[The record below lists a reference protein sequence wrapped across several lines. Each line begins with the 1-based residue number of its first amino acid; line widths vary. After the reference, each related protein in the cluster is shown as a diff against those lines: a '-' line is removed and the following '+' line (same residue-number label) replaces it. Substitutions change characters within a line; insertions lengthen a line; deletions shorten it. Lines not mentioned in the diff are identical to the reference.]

1 MDRLELI
8 KNSAAYALMHRDV
21 SEERISHAYLIVS
34 PDVGF
39 AEELTK
45 VFLAECIF
53 GRSDGESISHTQ
65 NQADVIRL
73 PHGDKVVTADVEE
86 LTETVYFTP
95 TELNKK
101 FYVVSRAETMNEPG
115 QNKLLKVLEEPP
127 SSVVIILVCQ
137 NVNAMLPTVLSR
149 VKRVDVA
156 PMHEETLIWYLSET
170 YGEDNRIYLAAALSG
185 GYLGRAE
192 EVLSENRLSEMF
204 NLAIDTLRNMKN
216 SKMVLS
222 FSTRIM
228 VHKEK
233 LADFIDIIE
242 LVLGDCLLASTGV
255 RDRLRFKNA
264 VKDIIDISN
273 EYTAEVAVK
282 LRPVIIRAKQRL
294 GLFGNPQS
302 VLDELLF
309 SMLEVKAKCRK

>member
-1 MDRLELI
+1 MDRLSLI

-21 SEERISHAYLIVS
+21 TEGRISHAYLIVS
-34 PDVGF
+34 PDVKF
-39 AEELTK
+39 SEELTSA
-45 VFLAECIF
+45 FLAECIF
-53 GRSDGESISHTQ
+53 GNSDGQSRIHAQ

-73 PHGDKVVTADVEE
+73 PHGDKVMTADVEE

-95 TELNKK
+95 TELSRK
-101 FYVVSRAETMNEPG
+101 FYIVSKAETMNEPS

-127 SSVVIILVCQ
+127 SSVVIILQCS
-137 NVNAMLPTVLSR
+137 NVNALLPTVLSR

-156 PMHEETLIWYLSET
+156 PLNEETLIEYLTEN
-170 YGEDNRIYLAAALSG
+170 YGEDNKIYLAAALSG

-192 EVLSENRLSEMF
+192 ETLNENRLSEMF
-204 NLAIDTLRNMKN
+204 NLAADTLKNMKN

-222 FSTRIM
+222 FSTRII
-228 VHKEK
+228 VHKER
-233 LADFIDIIE
+233 LAEFVDIIE
-242 LVLGDCLLASTGV
+242 LILGDCLLASTGV

-264 VKDIIDISN
+264 VKDIIDISG
-273 EYTAEVAVK
+273 EYTAEVVVK
-282 LRPVIIRAKQRL
+282 LRPVIMRAKQRL

-309 SMLEVKAKCRK
+309 SMLEVKAKCRR